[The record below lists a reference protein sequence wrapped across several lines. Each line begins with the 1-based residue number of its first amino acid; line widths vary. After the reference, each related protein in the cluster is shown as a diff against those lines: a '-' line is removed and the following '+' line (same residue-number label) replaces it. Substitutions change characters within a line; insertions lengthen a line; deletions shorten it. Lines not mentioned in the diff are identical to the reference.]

1 MTKSRKRSPEEFLPL
16 SPASFHILLA
26 LVDGE
31 QHGYAIMRAVAV
43 ATEGA
48 VRLGPGTLYRVLSA
62 LLAGHLIEEVSP
74 KKPNAED
81 ERRRYYRLTP
91 LGLRVVSED
100 ARRLA
105 AAVDIARAKRLVPRT
120 A

>member
-1 MTKSRKRSPEEFLPL
+1 MTVSRRRTPAEFLPL
-16 SPASFHILLA
+16 SPSSFHILLA

-31 QHGYAIMRAVAV
+31 QHGYAIMRLVTA
-43 ATEGA
+43 ATDGT
-48 VRLGPGTLYRVLSA
+48 VRLGPGTIYRVVST
-62 LLAGHLIEEVSP
+62 LLAGELIEEVSP
-74 KKPNAED
+74 KKRNAED

-105 AAVDIARAKRLVPRT
+105 AAVDMARAKRLVPRT
-120 A
+120 R